1 MKTPPRL
8 RNRPARR
15 AASRGV
21 AALIVV
27 MVLFF
32 VVSLVAAYTNR
43 NLVFEQRTS
52 ANQYRSTQ
60 SAEIAMAGLNWA
72 IAMLNGS
79 RIDDLCLPS
88 TDLAKTTFRQR
99 YLITDAST
107 GIVTPQTKLP
117 SGDVLYA
124 ACLLDGT
131 NWNCSCPDNGDPA
144 PAAPTGAGMHPA
156 FQVRFFRDPAA
167 SAALPPGMIRLDS
180 VACPTFDAACLAINN
195 VNSTEGRIVVSTL
208 VALQSGLKTPP
219 AAAITARTN
228 IDVGVS
234 ALQAYNADVASG
246 GVALQLGGSVSAAT
260 KGAMTY
266 AGPPGTPASF
276 ALVELDPTLSGLT
289 TVGAVLPTFG
299 DRMFATVFGLKPG
312 TYAGQPGLTRLIC
325 PCSAQNL
332 RDALAASPLR
342 PIWAEGDVDID
353 SVGDIGSAA
362 DPILVVATGN
372 ITFSTAGVTV
382 YGALYS
388 RSASWA
394 TAGSGTIRGA
404 VIAENDISGTGA
416 WTVVYDPAV
425 LNALRIR
432 YGSFVGLPGAWK
444 DYTPL

>member
-1 MKTPPRL
+1 MMNTPL
-8 RNRPARR
+8 RSRSRPARR

-60 SAEIAMAGLNWA
+60 STEIAMAGLNWA

-79 RIDDLCLPS
+79 RIDELCLPS
-88 TDLAKTTFRQR
+88 ADLTKNTFRQR
-99 YLITDAST
+99 YLNIDATT
-107 GIVTPQTKLP
+107 GVITPQTKQP

-144 PAAPTGAGMHPA
+144 PTAPGGAGMHPA
-156 FQVRFFRDPAA
+156 FQVRFLRDPAA
-167 SAALPPGMIRLDS
+167 GLPPGMVRLDA
-180 VACPTFDAACLAINN
+180 VACPTFDTTCLAINN
-195 VNSTEGRIVVSTL
+195 TNSAEGRLVVSTL
-208 VALQSGLKTPP
+208 VALQSALKTPP
-219 AAAITARTN
+219 AAAITARTG
-228 IDVGVS
+228 IDVGAS
-234 ALQAYNADVASG
+234 AMQAYNADVASG
-246 GVALQLGGSVSAAT
+246 GVALQLGGTLSVAT
-260 KGAMTY
+260 RAAMTF
-266 AGPPGTPASF
+266 AGPPGTPNSF
-276 ALVELDPTLSGLT
+276 ALVENDPTLNGLT
-289 TVGAVLPTFG
+289 TVAAVLPTLG
-299 DRMFATVFGLKPG
+299 DRMFATTFGLKPS
-312 TYAGQPGLTRLIC
+312 TYSTQPGLTRLIC

-332 RDALAASPLR
+332 RDALAASPMR

-362 DPILVVATGN
+362 DPILVIATGN

-382 YGALYS
+382 YGVFYS
-388 RSASWA
+388 RSATWA

-404 VIAENDISGTGA
+404 AIAENDISGTGA

-425 LNALRIR
+425 LSTLRVH